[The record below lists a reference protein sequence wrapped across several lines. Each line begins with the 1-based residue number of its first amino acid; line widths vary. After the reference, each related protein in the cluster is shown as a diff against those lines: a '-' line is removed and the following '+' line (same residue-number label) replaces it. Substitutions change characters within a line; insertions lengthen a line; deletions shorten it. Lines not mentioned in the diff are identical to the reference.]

1 MLTLYPS
8 SSPERQGGAWV
19 YNLLSC
25 NQTSVNEHPLLLIYT
40 SLNFF
45 PLPPFLFFLLS
56 TEIYLKHASEDLAV
70 FARHAGRRTVEVD
83 DVILLL
89 RRQRHIS
96 ESQGFEYLVNTY
108 LPLEYIEELLP
119 CAVAGK
125 RIVPSMK
132 S

>member
-1 MLTLYPS
+1 MF
-8 SSPERQGGAWV
+8 
-19 YNLLSC
+19 SC
-25 NQTSVNEHPLLLIYT
+25 SQTVTCVNEHPLPNTFSLLLHLPQFLPSSSSSAQLYT
-40 SLNFF
+40 VKLTIISSSY
-45 PLPPFLFFLLS
+45 S

-70 FARHAGRRTVEVD
+70 FARHAGRRTIEVE

-125 RIVPSMK
+125 RIVPSTK